1 MATIEVIIRDDEGN
15 VIGNEDKR
23 IYTIGI
29 GKTSFHE
36 IEGAVEQFKRK
47 ALPDIEAELLEAAQK
62 GYTRKKKTR

>member
-29 GKTSFHE
+29 GKTSWWCPKHGYCIIYLE
-36 IEGAVEQFKRK
+36 IIMG
-47 ALPDIEAELLEAAQK
+47 I
-62 GYTRKKKTR
+62 